1 MVKKQRVASIF
12 AEINEEPNPVAAYSK
27 LIAHPVLCEM
37 ISICTKFRTPDF
49 RTVFQLQSN
58 IEDNERDRESPNE

>member
-1 MVKKQRVASIF
+1 MASIF
-12 AEINEEPNPVAAYSK
+12 ADINEGPVSIAPYSK

-49 RTVFQLQSN
+49 RTVFNLLAM
-58 IEDNERDRESPNE
+58 DDTERDRESPNE